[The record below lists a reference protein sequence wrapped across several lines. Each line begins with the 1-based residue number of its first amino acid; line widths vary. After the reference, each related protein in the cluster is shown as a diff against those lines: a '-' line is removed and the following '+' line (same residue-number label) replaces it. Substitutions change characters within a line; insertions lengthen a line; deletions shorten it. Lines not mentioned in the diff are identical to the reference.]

1 VDALGV
7 RRTDVYPKVTEHI
20 DDIIDAVAKL
30 SDKGLAYEADGNVYF
45 DVSEFKDYGKLSKIA
60 VEV

>member
-1 VDALGV
+1 MGV
-7 RRTDVYPKVTEHI
+7 RRAYVYPKVTEHI
-20 DDIIDAVAKL
+20 DDVINTVAKL
-30 SDKGLAYEADGNVYF
+30 LDKGFAYEADGNVYF